1 MGLNILGNELV
12 FLQTLVGVVII
23 FVGVGLFV
31 ASIFLMSWSILHGI
45 WTVLGDVLLMIIAL
59 ALELYGINITK
70 RR

>member
-1 MGLNILGNELV
+1 MGLNILGIELV

>member
-1 MGLNILGNELV
+1 MGLNILGIELV

-45 WTVLGDVLLMIIAL
+45 WTVLGDVLLMITAL

>member
-1 MGLNILGNELV
+1 LNILGIELV

-45 WTVLGDVLLMIIAL
+45 WTVLGDVLLMITAL